1 VEAVLRKEK
10 KALTDL
16 KSAFE
21 QMTIPI
27 VVRSSGI
34 GEDSKGA
41 SFAGQHISV
50 LNVSNFSQLISA
62 IAKVLDSSLTSS
74 TQSYREKMGINDATK
89 MGIVL
94 QELHHSEAAGVMFT
108 KNPLNGARERVIE
121 AAWGLGEVVVAGLVI
136 PDYYRLSLKGDIL
149 ERRIGEKDIAL
160 RLLPQGGTEE
170 MDIPPEKANAKI
182 LEDTD
187 LQKLHRLALRCES
200 VFGKHLD
207 IEWSLAGGQ
216 FTLLQCRAITTSHG

>member
-1 VEAVLRKEK
+1 MEAVLRKEK

-27 VVRSSGI
+27 AVRSSGI
-34 GEDSKGA
+34 GEDSIGA

-74 TQSYREKMGINDATK
+74 AQSYREKMGINDATK

-187 LQKLHRLALRCES
+187 LQKLHRLALSCES

-207 IEWSLAGGQ
+207 IEWSLADGQ
-216 FTLLQCRAITTSHG
+216 FILLQCRAITTSHG